1 VIDTRAQGTGF
12 PLHLHL
18 AVWKRPIALAALAL
32 FSFCALA
39 VLVQRYDAT
48 VALALAALVTGTLVM
63 MARPELATLLTVFL
77 LYINFPA
84 ILTKQHGVPHV
95 VAGSFI
101 LLLACPLMYSLII
114 RREPFKA
121 DRTFYLMVLL
131 LAASLVSALTAI
143 DKDIAIKTVQELAL
157 EGLLLYWLVFNAI
170 RSMPTLRR
178 VIWTLLAAGSLLS
191 TLSLYQTVTGSYRQ
205 EFGGLAYRQFEAVQD
220 VELRDGPA
228 KRRTWDRAGGPQ
240 NEPNRFAQT
249 LIVLIPLALYLYRNV
264 PGAAARVCAAAF
276 GALLVGGIMVT
287 LSRGAFIAL
296 VLMAVMLTFIRWFKL
311 SRVLVCVL
319 LFAVAAPSVPFF
331 AQRMQGIT
339 RLVNLGGGAT
349 AVESRTVDT
358 SSLARVT
365 LMLAAT
371 RVFFD
376 HPVIGVGP
384 GQFAHFYSQ
393 KYSADPEI
401 KLRDLP
407 PGNWRAHSLYLEIA
421 AETGVIGISVF
432 LAIVVT
438 LLRELWRARRRWISH
453 NPEFSDLA
461 TALCLSLIAYQ
472 LTGVF
477 LHLSYQPYYW
487 FLLAL
492 IGATLNILHF
502 SSRER
507 SCYPSR

>member
-1 VIDTRAQGTGF
+1 MSSTRAERPTF
-12 PLHLHL
+12 ALELRFD
-18 AVWKRPIALAALAL
+18 AWKRNIALSTGAIL
-32 FSFCALA
+32 SFCALA
-39 VLVQRYDAT
+39 ILVQRYDAP
-48 VALALAALVTGTLVM
+48 VALGLIALVTGTLVLV
-63 MARPELATLLTVFL
+63 ARPELATLLTVFL

-101 LLLACPLMYSLII
+101 LLLACPLLYSLII
-114 RREPFKA
+114 RREPFRA
-121 DRTFYLMVLL
+121 DRTFHLMVLL
-131 LAASLVSALTAI
+131 LVVSLVSALTAM
-143 DKDIAIKTVQELAL
+143 DKGVALKTVQEFVL

-170 RSMPTLRR
+170 RSLPTLRR
-178 VIWTLLAAGSLLS
+178 VIWTLLAAGSFLS
-191 TLSLYQTVTGSYRQ
+191 TLSLYQTVTGSYTQ
-205 EFGGLAYRQFEAVQD
+205 EFGGLAYREFVAVQD
-220 VELRDGPA
+220 EEPREGPA
-228 KRRTWDRAGGPQ
+228 KRRTWDRAQGPQ
-240 NEPNRFAQT
+240 KEPNRFAQT

-264 PGAAARVCAAAF
+264 SGVAARVCAAAA
-276 GALLVGGIMVT
+276 GVLLVGGIMIT
-287 LSRGAFIAL
+287 LSRGAFITL
-296 VLMAVMLTFIRWFKL
+296 VLMAVLMTFIRWFKL
-311 SRVLVCVL
+311 SRVLVCAL
-319 LFAVAAPSVPFF
+319 LFSVAAPSVPFF
-331 AQRMQGIT
+331 AHRMQLIT
-339 RLVNLGGGAT
+339 RLVHLGSGDPA
-349 AVESRTVDT
+349 AESRTVDT
-358 SSLARVT
+358 SSLARAT

-384 GQFAHFYSQ
+384 GHFALNSQ

-421 AETGVIGISVF
+421 AETGIIGVSVF

-438 LLRELWRARRRWISH
+438 LLRQLWRARLRWMNR

-477 LHLSYQPYYW
+477 LHLNFQAYYW
-487 FLLAL
+487 LLLAL
-492 IGATLNILHF
+492 IGVALNLMHSAF
-502 SSRER
+502 RER